1 MNSQDLF
8 LLVALGFLI
17 FMMVWSSRKRK
28 KQAAE
33 LEQKLSVGATVML
46 HSGIIGNI
54 TELQDVRAVIET
66 TPGVKLT
73 VVKQAIR
80 SVESNPLNFGTAK
93 AESKP
98 AAKTASKKP
107 VAKPTAKNSAKAAT
121 KPSTKKA

>member
-80 SVESNPLNFGTAK
+80 SVESNPLVFGTAK

-98 AAKTASKKP
+98 AAKTASKP
-107 VAKPTAKNSAKAAT
+107 VAKSTAKSSAKAAT
-121 KPSTKKA
+121 KPSAKKA

>member
-80 SVESNPLNFGTAK
+80 SVESNPLIFGTAK

-98 AAKTASKKP
+98 AAKTASKP
-107 VAKPTAKNSAKAAT
+107 VAKSTAKSSAKAAT

>member
-33 LEQKLSVGATVML
+33 LEQKLSVGSTVML

-54 TELQDVRAVIET
+54 VELQDVRAVIET
-66 TPGVKLT
+66 TPDVKLT

-80 SVESNPLNFGTAK
+80 SVESNPLVFGTAK

-98 AAKTASKKP
+98 AAKTASKP
-107 VAKPTAKNSAKAAT
+107 VAKSTAKTSVKAAT
-121 KPSTKKA
+121 KPSSKKA

>member
-80 SVESNPLNFGTAK
+80 SVESNPLIFGTAK

-98 AAKTASKKP
+98 AAKTASKP
-107 VAKPTAKNSAKAAT
+107 VAKSTAKSSAKAAA

>member
-1 MNSQDLF
+1 
-8 LLVALGFLI
+8 
-17 FMMVWSSRKRK
+17 MMVWSSRKRK

-80 SVESNPLNFGTAK
+80 SVESNPLVFGTAK

-98 AAKTASKKP
+98 AAKTASKP
-107 VAKPTAKNSAKAAT
+107 VAKSTAKSSAKAAT

>member
-80 SVESNPLNFGTAK
+80 SVESNPLIFGTAK

-98 AAKTASKKP
+98 AAKTTSKP
-107 VAKPTAKNSAKAAT
+107 VAKSTAKSSAKAAT